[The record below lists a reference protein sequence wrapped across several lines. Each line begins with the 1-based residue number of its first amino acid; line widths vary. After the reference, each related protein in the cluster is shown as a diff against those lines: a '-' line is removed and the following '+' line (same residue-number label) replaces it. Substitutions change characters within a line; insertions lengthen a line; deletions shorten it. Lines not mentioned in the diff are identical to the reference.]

1 MAFFDD
7 FENKVTDVFSKV
19 AAKTKDIKDST
30 ISQTKTMGDI
40 SRLKSQQKIVE
51 NNITGY
57 YCQLGKAYYEN
68 SGDKCEY
75 IYSELVDAI
84 ANEKERLSSINKEL
98 DGLTGIKRCTS
109 CNSVVPNDSVFCNIC
124 GSRLTEERS
133 VPSESVVELEDIK
146 ESEHIADNMKES
158 KPVCTNCGAE
168 IVEGAKFCTNCGA
181 MNE

>member
-30 ISQTKTMGDI
+30 ISQTKAMGDI
-40 SRLKSQQKIVE
+40 SKLKSQQKIVE

-84 ANEKERLSSINKEL
+84 DNEKERLSSIKKEL
-98 DGLTGIKRCTS
+98 DALTGVKRCPS
-109 CNSVVPNDSVFCNIC
+109 CNSTVPNDSVFCNIC
-124 GSRLTEERS
+124 GSRLPEATTA
-133 VPSESVVELEDIK
+133 PSEPVVE
-146 ESEHIADNMKES
+146 SEISTEPEPVADEVEVNKS
-158 KPVCTNCGAE
+158 VCDNCGSE

-181 MNE
+181 MKE